1 MMRKSLT
8 VAKTDYKNA
17 LDLKFVKWG
26 LIMSSAFAPI
36 LIIIMFGS
44 IIAILPPGEMGLI
57 MLLLGPMVPGFIA
70 IFSIIPTSMISANAL
85 VGEREMNT
93 MEPLLCTPLTDKE
106 LLLGKTMAGAIPSL
120 IILASST
127 IASVVGVA
135 ALTIIMGFPMLI
147 ILDLPGLF
155 LLTTAVPLMIFGVVA
170 VMIIISGRVTR
181 VYEAYQMTSG
191 LIMVFM
197 IPIFLP
203 MIGLETGNVGDL
215 VWVSNFTTLIIS
227 VLIFTIGWALALKL
241 FNRDKLVSMV

>member
-1 MMRKSLT
+1 
-8 VAKTDYKNA
+8 
-17 LDLKFVKWG
+17 
-26 LIMSSAFAPI
+26 
-36 LIIIMFGS
+36 
-44 IIAILPPGEMGLI
+44 
-57 MLLLGPMVPGFIA
+57 
-70 IFSIIPTSMISANAL
+70 
-85 VGEREMNT
+85 
-93 MEPLLCTPLTDKE
+93 CTPLTDKE

-135 ALTIIMGFPMLI
+135 VVTLVMGVPILI

-181 VYEAYQMTSG
+181 VYEAYQMTTG
-191 LIMVFM
+191 MIMVFM
-197 IPIFLP
+197 IPIILP
-203 MIGLETGNVGDL
+203 MLGLETGNVGDL
-215 VWVSNFTTLIIS
+215 VWFSNFITLIIS